1 MAISKIILNGETQM
15 DVTGNTVTSGS
26 LRYGYKATGAD
37 GNIVDGGILSKSAQT
52 YTPGTSNQTIP
63 SGIFLAG
70 TQTILGDSNLIGA
83 NIANGKSIFGVAG
96 TASVI
101 HAATSNAT
109 SNNALGFTSLVGKP
123 SYFYIVLFDT
133 GTQNYGISNI
143 VGDLRSTSSSENY
156 VVASTS
162 SGSFSSINFNSV
174 DILNMTTVTNTSLSF
189 YIGSGNDA
197 YFLSGKQYILIYGTN

>member
-15 DVTGNTVTSGS
+15 DVTGNNVISGA

-63 SGIFLAG
+63 SGVYLSG

-96 TASVI
+96 TASVM
-101 HAATSNAT
+101 HSGVSNAT
-109 SNNALGFTSLVGKP
+109 SSNVLEFTSLLGEP
-123 SYFYIVLFDT
+123 SYFYVVLFAT
-133 GTQNYGISNI
+133 GTQNNGISNI
-143 VGDLRSTSSSENY
+143 MGDLSGTYPY

-162 SGSFSSINFNSV
+162 KVQSSTVAFSSV
-174 DILNMTTVTNTSLSF
+174 DIRSLTTTTSTSLSF
-189 YIGSGNDA
+189 DVSGNSNA
-197 YFLSGKQYILIYGTN
+197 YFLSGKQYVLVYGIK

>member
-15 DVTGNTVTSGS
+15 DVTGNNVISGA

-63 SGIFLAG
+63 SGVYLSG

-96 TASVI
+96 TASVMYG
-101 HAATSNAT
+101 ASSTVTSTNV
-109 SNNALGFTSLVGKP
+109 LEFTSLLGEP
-123 SYFYIVLFDT
+123 SYFYIVLFAI
-133 GTQNYGISNI
+133 GTQNQNNGISNI
-143 VGDLRSTSSSENY
+143 MGDLSSTHPY
-156 VVASTS
+156 VYASTS
-162 SGSFSSINFNSV
+162 KAQSSSVAFSSV
-174 DILNMTTVTNTSLSF
+174 DIRSLTTTTSTSLSF
-189 YIGSGNDA
+189 DVSSNYNA
-197 YFLSGKQYILIYGTN
+197 YFLSGQQYLLVYAIK